1 MTKTSQWIVGLV
13 AGIAMILGPSAW
25 GQSSGN
31 RVLGLD
37 LSAWQGNISQATWNN
52 LRTVENRQF
61 VFLRATRGGT
71 TGVDHRAG
79 GYPAGDNTNF
89 SLSQRYDDPY
99 FVQNINRATAAGMW
113 AGSYHFARPDIIAT
127 TTNANGIANTA
138 IDEANHYVQMAG
150 AFMRPGY
157 LAPTFDLEAGD
168 GIRTDNELAQY
179 AIDFSNRIYE
189 TMRIRPMIYLNGNYA
204 QNVLG
209 GASQALRDQL
219 AQPAVNPPSLAN
231 PAYSQ
236 LWIARYPNQANPNG
250 INVQTGNPSDS
261 LSSVYGIFDDYG
273 NSQPWV
279 FWQYASTGRLT
290 SFNSGNSDL
299 DFNVVNGGVE
309 YLKDQLIPAVWWN
322 DTSGDWSTPANWN
335 SGQTATPPISSPGQ
349 LAPVGTQT
357 MPTPRLPGAAGSG
370 PTSGS
375 NDTVILDRPNAN
387 ITITLSMGSHNI
399 RKLYVRETFQIT
411 GGSLAVNYVPV
422 AESTPMSVQVSAAMS
437 MSGGASL
444 SAHTILVD
452 PTRTLSAGNAS
463 LTFDTITLSRGTTP
477 ATLSLAGDVTVQA
490 TSGGTAKIGTN
501 AGTSVSGRVDL
512 AGGQRTVTVVNGAAA
527 IDLQVAVPLI
537 NGGLTKSG
545 NGTLLLMSANTYTGP
560 TTIAQ
565 GRLIVDGS
573 LGASDVGVNAGAS
586 LGGMGTIAGRL
597 TVAGGNTPSTRGLL
611 DLTDGIAGTLK
622 LTNPSSS
629 ETVLTL
635 GGPAGSPSA
644 MTFEV
649 GSTADR
655 IQIDTGKILVN
666 PGGSSIAITGL
677 PGLTTGTYDLITFPS
692 GQASGLS
699 FITLSSASVS
709 GFSISLQT
717 TPTTL
722 QLVVVPEPMTMCGV
736 ALVAVTWIAIRRRD
750 DRHGPRRLGIR
761 S

>member
-375 NDTVILDRPNAN
+375 NDTVILDRTNAN

-444 SAHTILVD
+444 SAHTIVVD

-699 FITLSSASVS
+699 FVTLSSASVS

-736 ALVAVTWIAIRRRD
+736 ALVAGTWIAIRRRD